1 MRRSSSLT
9 KGRNGNGNND
19 NPTKP
24 RYHLRIIPSAHKDT
38 KISIRSIID
47 HLSLPLVPLI
57 SVTTGLP
64 HPSFP
69 VSLLQYNLLTHS
81 QLDSLALFYHQVSP
95 PVRETRQYPM
105 SVKAWVDRAGA
116 PISGQEVDLQTKRRR
131 WGRFVGL
138 RGCESPVRERFD
150 NVEVSMDK
158 EWEEAL
164 RRAREDDP
172 DEVVRRKV
180 GGY

>member
-1 MRRSSSLT
+1 
-9 KGRNGNGNND
+9 
-19 NPTKP
+19 
-24 RYHLRIIPSAHKDT
+24 
-38 KISIRSIID
+38 
-47 HLSLPLVPLI
+47 
-57 SVTTGLP
+57 
-64 HPSFP
+64 
-69 VSLLQYNLLTHS
+69 
-81 QLDSLALFYHQVSP
+81 
-95 PVRETRQYPM
+95 M